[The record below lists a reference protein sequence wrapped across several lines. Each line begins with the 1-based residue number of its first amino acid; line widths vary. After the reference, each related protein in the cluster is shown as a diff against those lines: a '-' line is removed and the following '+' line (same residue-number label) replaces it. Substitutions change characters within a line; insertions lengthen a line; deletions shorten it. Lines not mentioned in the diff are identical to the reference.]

1 MHRFNRTLIG
11 LALGLVGIASTAS
24 TVSVSF
30 NPDAQYVDAGNS
42 PHDRQATLAT
52 LAAHLK
58 RAAER
63 RLPADEAL
71 KVELLDVDLAGTVR
85 PSRRTATD
93 LRIVRG
99 SADWPRLT
107 LRYSL
112 SKDGRVLRSG
122 TESIADMNYSGRLG
136 SYRSGDPLRFE
147 KQLLDDWVGR
157 LAQPQPGA
165 R

>member
-1 MHRFNRTLIG
+1 MHCLIHTVPA

-30 NPDAQYVDAGNS
+30 NPDAQYADAGIS
-42 PHDRQATLAT
+42 PRDRQATLAT
-52 LAAHLK
+52 LSAHLK
-58 RAAER
+58 RVAER

-71 KVELLDVDLAGTVR
+71 EVELLDVDLAGTVR
-85 PSRRTATD
+85 PSRRTGTD
-93 LRIVRG
+93 LRGVRG

-136 SYRSGDPLRFE
+136 NYLSGDPLRYE

-157 LAQPQPGA
+157 LAQPQAGA